1 MLEAVNELRRT
12 TALASGKESS
22 TSTLLEDFGFTGDKL
37 TTRLSDLSGGE
48 RRRLQFLRLLL
59 SEPNVLLLDEPTNDL
74 DIDTL
79 TVIEDYLDTWP
90 GTLLVVSH
98 DRYFLERVCDVTYA
112 LMGDGTCV
120 LLPGG
125 VEQYLETRRHAASAP
140 SGPAAGDGGGE
151 ARASS
156 ATEARAAK
164 KTLARVEQ
172 QLGKLDGR
180 IAKVHDQMAA
190 AAADYGRLADLQ
202 RDLDAL
208 TAEKDELE
216 MTWLEAAE
224 QAG

>member
-1 MLEAVNELRRT
+1 MRAV
-12 TALASGKESS
+12 ES
-22 TSTLLEDFGFTGDKL
+22 
-37 TTRLSDLSGGE
+37 
-48 RRRLQFLRLLL
+48 
-59 SEPNVLLLDEPTNDL
+59 DL

-125 VEQYLETRRHAASAP
+125 VEQYLDTRRRAAAAP
-140 SGPAAGDGGGE
+140 PGPATTAATDS
-151 ARASS
+151 RPSS
-156 ATEARAAK
+156 AIETRAAK

-172 QLGKLDGR
+172 QLTKLDGR
-180 IAKVHDQMAA
+180 IARLHDQMAA
-190 AAADYGRLADLQ
+190 AAADYGRLAALQ

-208 TAEKDELE
+208 ASEKDELE
-216 MTWLEAAE
+216 LTWLEAAE
-224 QAG
+224 QTG